1 MAGVEVLGML
11 HLHEKEFQVL
21 AGHILIG
28 KEEVKPVMWLL
39 GYVTIS
45 RVAKV
50 GVLQAKC
57 AGTCRD

>member
-1 MAGVEVLGML
+1 MP

-28 KEEVKPVMWLL
+28 KEEVKPVMWLP

-45 RVAKV
+45 RLAEV
-50 GVLQAKC
+50 GVVQAKC
-57 AGTCRD
+57 AGTRRPRARRKQS